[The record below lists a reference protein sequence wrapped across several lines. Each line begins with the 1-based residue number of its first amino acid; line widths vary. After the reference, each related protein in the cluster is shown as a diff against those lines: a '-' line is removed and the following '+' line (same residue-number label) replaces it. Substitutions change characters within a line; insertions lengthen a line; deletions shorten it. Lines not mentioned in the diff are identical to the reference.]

1 MEYVLVLDAGAPSAR
16 LNAGYG
22 SFGQDSPDG
31 PPRWLFVPCT
41 EVDTSHSHLLRV
53 SLKEKDGPTVWL
65 PYSHV
70 VAIQEGPPPVASAMG
85 FTVN

>member
-22 SFGQDSPDG
+22 VIGRDAPDA
-31 PPRWLFVPCT
+31 PPRFLFVTCS
-41 EVDTSHSHLLRV
+41 EVDTSHNQLLRV
-53 SLKEKDGPTVWL
+53 KVKEQDQPVVWL

-70 VAIQEGPPPVASAMG
+70 VAIQEGPGTAKGPVG
-85 FTVN
+85 FGPH